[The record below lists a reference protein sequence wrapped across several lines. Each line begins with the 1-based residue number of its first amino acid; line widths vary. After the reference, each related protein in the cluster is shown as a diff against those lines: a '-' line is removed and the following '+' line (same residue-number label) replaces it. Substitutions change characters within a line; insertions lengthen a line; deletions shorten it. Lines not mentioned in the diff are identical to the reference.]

1 MSVLKKLRRLQ
12 RAATYVRLLAT
23 HILLTPIAKM
33 LCLNKHIW
41 IVSERGT
48 DARDNGYHLYRY
60 IRKNH
65 SEQEAYYIIDRKS
78 ADYPKVAALGNA
90 VQRGSLK
97 HWLLYLGAEV
107 KISTHIDGFVPENNW
122 SYTQFARKNQGKTVF
137 LQHGITKDHIAAFDQ
152 QSAGLALFICGAKPE
167 YDFILSHFGYSE
179 KELKY
184 TGFARFDGLYDHTVR
199 RQVLIMPTWRKWLSP
214 DFNDSGLSV
223 QEIQSSPY
231 VQKWTSFLKNER
243 LQVLAREHG
252 VSFIFYPHYEMQ
264 RFLDLFPK
272 GNDAVVIADFAHYD
286 VQTLLKES
294 MLLIT
299 DFSSV
304 FFDFAYMQKPV
315 LYYQFDEDEY
325 RAHHYAQGY
334 FDYRRDGFGEVVTEE
349 AELLGLLE
357 QYLEN
362 SCSMKAEYQSRI
374 QHFFPLHDAHNCER
388 IYHEIKSLS

>member
-65 SEQEAYYIIDRKS
+65 PEQEAYYIIDRKS
-78 ADYPKVAALGNA
+78 ADYPKVAALGHT
-90 VQRGSLK
+90 VDRGSLK

-107 KISTHIDGFVPENNW
+107 KISTHVNGFIPGNNW
-122 SYTQFARKNQGKTVF
+122 HYSMFVSRRKKNDKIVDIK
-137 LQHGITKDHIAAFDQ
+137 HGIVKDDLKGHYKAPTNIT
-152 QSAGLALFICGAKPE
+152 LYICGAKPE
-167 YDFILSHFGYSE
+167 YDYILPRFGYSE
-179 KELKY
+179 NEIKY
-184 TGFARFDGLYDHTVR
+184 TGLARFDSLHDFVTS
-199 RQVLIMPTWRKWLSP
+199 RQVLIMPTWRSWLTK
-214 DFNDSGLSV
+214 DVREGILQDV
-223 QEIQSSPY
+223 QCSTYIKSWSSL
-231 VQKWTSFLKNER
+231 LKNR
-243 LQVLAREHG
+243 KLQELALKYD
-252 VSFIFYPHYEMQ
+252 VQFIFYPHFETQ
-264 RFLDLFPK
+264 PFLDLFPQ
-272 GNDAVVIADFAHYD
+272 GNAHVVIADFDHYD
-286 VQTLLKES
+286 VQQLLKES

-325 RAHHYAQGY
+325 RAHHYKQGY
-334 FDYRRDGFGEVVTEE
+334 FDYRRDGFGEVTTEE
-349 AELLGLLE
+349 AELIELLD
-357 QYLEN
+357 QYL
-362 SCSMKAEYQSRI
+362 SQGCCLKPRYKQRI
-374 QHFFPLHDAHNCER
+374 EGFFPLHDDKNCKR
-388 IYHEIKSLS
+388 IYEEILKLK